1 MKPKIYH
8 SLLNLRT
15 TAFVRVIY
23 APAYFGTLIFKDYV
37 SRSERRTK
45 LQNEDLQ

>member
-1 MKPKIYH
+1 M
-8 SLLNLRT
+8 
-15 TAFVRVIY
+15 AEVIMIVK
-23 APAYFGTLIFKDYV
+23 GIRILICVKLKVHDYV